1 MTAFRTTLFAALSLG
16 LIWACATDE
25 SAAAFETPWL
35 ELPADPAAYDPIE
48 RFEEMPLPEGNPL
61 TWEKASLGWQL
72 YYDKR
77 LSGDGQRSCY
87 SCHVCEKGLT
97 DGRATALGAFNK
109 LLTRSAPTMWNVGY
123 YQNLYWDGRATS
135 LEAQANGAWT
145 GANMGA
151 SDSQAIVDALNEIED
166 YRRQFESVF
175 GEPASVTNVPKA
187 LATYMRTIISDNTRF
202 DRWQKGDEGVIGIAA
217 KRGWKLFQE
226 FGCVECHAGVL
237 FTDQQ
242 FHNVGIGMDAATP
255 DVGRFKISK
264 QPQDI
269 GAFKTPTMRDVSQSA
284 PYFHDGSVATLEDA
298 VRLMAEGGLP
308 NARLSP
314 KLKPHAISDAQ
325 VADLVA
331 FLETLDEP
339 CGLRAPPLPK

>member
-1 MTAFRTTLFAALSLG
+1 MTALRTTLFAVLTLG

-25 SAAAFETPWL
+25 AVSFETPWL

-48 RFEEMPLPEGNPL
+48 RFEAMPLPEGNPL

-72 YYDKR
+72 YYDTR
-77 LSGDGQRSCY
+77 LSGDGKRSCY
-87 SCHVCEKGLT
+87 SCHTCENGLT
-97 DGRATALGAFNK
+97 DGRATALGAFDK
-109 LLTRSAPTMWNVGY
+109 PLSRSAPTMWNVGY
-123 YQNLYWDGRATS
+123 YSNLYWDGRATS

-145 GANMGA
+145 GGNMGA
-151 SDSQAIVDALNEIED
+151 SNSQSIVDALNEIED

-175 GEPASVTNVPKA
+175 GEPASVKNVPKA
-187 LATYMRTIISDNTRF
+187 LAAYMRTIISDNTRF
-202 DRWQKGDEGVIGIAA
+202 DRWQKGDEDVIGIAA

-242 FHNVGIGMDAATP
+242 FHNVGIGMDAETP

-269 GAFKTPTMRDVSQSA
+269 GAFKTPTLRDVSQSA
-284 PYFHDGSVATLEDA
+284 PYFHNGSVATLADA

-308 NARLSP
+308 NARLSA
-314 KLKPHAISDAQ
+314 KLKPQQISDAQ
-325 VADLVA
+325 VSDLVA
-331 FLETLDEP
+331 FLEALDEP
-339 CGLRAPPLPK
+339 CGLRAPPLPR